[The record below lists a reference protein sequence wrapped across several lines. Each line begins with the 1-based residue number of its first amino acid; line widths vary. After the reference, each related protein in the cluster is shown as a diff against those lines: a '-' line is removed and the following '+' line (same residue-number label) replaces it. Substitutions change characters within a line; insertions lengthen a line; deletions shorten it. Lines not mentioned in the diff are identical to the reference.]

1 MKAATKVH
9 HDTCGCEM
17 CSTGFLEHPRYFPR
31 QMITPAELTLEH
43 DYWRDRM
50 RRHNRL
56 LHGWGVVCGAKVC
69 PIPTDK
75 KADDGSTIF
84 EPWKVRI
91 EPAYILGPYGDEI
104 IIDCAR
110 VFDVRTKG
118 VLAATG
124 EACGEVLDPWCAE
137 VHTKYPP
144 ECVYIAVR
152 YQEVRCRPVR
162 VQPIGCGCDD
172 TQCEY
177 SRLRDGYEITA
188 LLDCPPSHRGSAS
201 IPYPWP
207 PVYACSETRQ
217 NVHKQGAQDERVEKN
232 GRQGDS
238 TICLPDCPPCP
249 SDPWVVL
256 AKVCVSQAGEITLID
271 NCECRRLVMSFANT
285 WGHCTQAPYESVS
298 PKKEPMSHDNRESA
312 DVKAPNGTSQKNKRK
327 ANRL

>member
-9 HDTCGCEM
+9 HETCGCEM

-75 KADDGSTIF
+75 KADDGSLIF

-91 EPAYILGPYGDEI
+91 EPGYILGPYGDEI

-137 VHTKYPP
+137 V
-144 ECVYIAVR
+144 YIAVR

-172 TQCEY
+172 MPCEY
-177 SRLRDGYEITA
+177 SRLRDGYEITS
-188 LLDCPPSHRGSAS
+188 LLDCPPSHRGHPS

-207 PVYACSETRQ
+207 PVQECLENGHNGYKR
-217 NVHKQGAQDERVEKN
+217 GAMDERVEKN
-232 GRQGDS
+232 GKQGD
-238 TICLPDCPPCP
+238 TPVCLPDCPPCP

-256 AKVCVSQAGEITLID
+256 AEVCVDETGTIKID
-271 NCECRRLVMSFANT
+271 NCKCRRLVMSFGHT
-285 WGHCTQAPYESVS
+285 WGQCTQQPYECAP
-298 PKKEPMSHDNRESA
+298 PKYEPTAQANHESA
-312 DVKAPNGTSQKNKRK
+312 VGKGPGGTAKKPKRK
-327 ANRL
+327 

>member
-1 MKAATKVH
+1 MMKSVTKAH
-9 HDTCGCEM
+9 HETCGCDM
-17 CSTGFLEHPRYFPR
+17 CTTGFLEHPRYFPR
-31 QMITPAELTLEH
+31 QMITPVELTLEH
-43 DYWRDRM
+43 DYQRDKM

-69 PIPTDK
+69 PIPTGEK
-75 KADDGSTIF
+75 TKDGSTEF
-84 EPWKVRI
+84 EPWKVRV
-91 EPAYILGPYGDEI
+91 EPGYILGPYGDEI

-118 VLAATG
+118 VLATTG

-137 VHTKYPP
+137 VHTKCPP

-188 LLDCPPSHRGSAS
+188 LLDCPPSHKGSPS
-201 IPYPWP
+201 IPYLWP
-207 PVYACSETRQ
+207 PVHECPETGQ
-217 NVHKQGAQDERVEKN
+217 KKN
-232 GRQGDS
+232 KVATHEGQRDM
-238 TICLPDCPPCP
+238 TVCLPDCPPCP

-256 AKVCVSQAGEITLID
+256 AKVCVDQAGEITLI
-271 NCECRRLVMSFANT
+271 RRT
-285 WGHCTQAPYESVS
+285 
-298 PKKEPMSHDNRESA
+298 
-312 DVKAPNGTSQKNKRK
+312 
-327 ANRL
+327 

>member
-9 HDTCGCEM
+9 HETCGCEM

-69 PIPTDK
+69 PIPKESNGTQSG
-75 KADDGSTIF
+75 AQAEY

-91 EPAYILGPYGDEI
+91 EPGYILGPYGDEI
-104 IIDCAR
+104 VIDCAR

-124 EACGEVLDPWCAE
+124 EACGEVLDPWCVE
-137 VHTKYPP
+137 VHTQCPP

-172 TQCEY
+172 MPCEY

-188 LLDCPPSHRGSAS
+188 LPDCPPSHQGCPS

-207 PVYACSETRQ
+207 PVHECPE
-217 NVHKQGAQDERVEKN
+217 N
-232 GRQGDS
+232 GRKAENGYKHTGQGS
-238 TICLPDCPPCP
+238 MTVCLPDCPPCP

-256 AKVCVSQAGEITLID
+256 AKVCVDQAGEITCIN
-271 NCECRRLVMSFANT
+271 NCECRRLVMSFGNT
-285 WGHCTQAPYESVS
+285 WGHCTQPPYECIP
-298 PKKEPMSHDNRESA
+298 PKYEPTAQANHESA
-312 DVKAPNGTSQKNKRK
+312 VGKGPGGAARKPKRK
-327 ANRL
+327 

>member
-9 HDTCGCEM
+9 HETCGCEM

-69 PIPTDK
+69 CIP
-75 KADDGSTIF
+75 AAQGGSY

-91 EPAYILGPYGDEI
+91 EPGYILGPYGDEI

-110 VFDVRTKG
+110 AFDVRTKG

-137 VHTKYPP
+137 VHTKCPP

-172 TQCEY
+172 TQCEH

-188 LLDCPPSHRGSAS
+188 LLDRPLSHGGSPS

-207 PVYACSETRQ
+207 LEQPCPPSRET
-217 NVHKQGAQDERVEKN
+217 KN
-232 GRQGDS
+232 GHTEQADQTQS
-238 TICLPDCPPCP
+238 KMICLPECPPCP

-256 AKVCVSQAGEITLID
+256 AEVCVDEMGTIKKID
-271 NCECRRLVMSFANT
+271 NCKYRRLVMSFAHT
-285 WGHCTQAPYESVS
+285 WGQCTQQPHQYSVS
-298 PKKEPMSHDNRESA
+298 DEEPAPGLAKPSPDTKGGATGTGKKGKKPS
-312 DVKAPNGTSQKNKRK
+312 P
-327 ANRL
+327 

>member
-1 MKAATKVH
+1 MMKAATKVH
-9 HDTCGCEM
+9 HETCGCEM

-31 QMITPAELTLEH
+31 QMITPVELTLEH

-69 PIPTDK
+69 PVPGEQSGTL
-75 KADDGSTIF
+75 

-91 EPAYILGPYGDEI
+91 EPGYILGPYGDEI

-124 EACGEVLDPWCAE
+124 EACGEVFDPWCAE
-137 VHTKYPP
+137 VHTKCPP

-162 VQPIGCGCDD
+162 VQPIGCGCDEMP
-172 TQCEY
+172 CEY

-188 LLDCPPSHRGSAS
+188 LPECPPSHHGHPSV
-201 IPYPWP
+201 PYPWP
-207 PVYACSETRQ
+207 PVYECSTT
-217 NVHKQGAQDERVEKN
+217 GKN
-232 GRQGDS
+232 GHNLGAKYEKVDKNGKQED
-238 TICLPDCPPCP
+238 TVICLPDCPSCP

-256 AKVCVSQAGEITLID
+256 AKVCVDQDGKMTID
-271 NCECRRLVMSFANT
+271 NCKCRRLVMSFAHT
-285 WGHCTQAPYESVS
+285 WGQCTQQPYECTSSENGSTSDEKQKRPV
-298 PKKEPMSHDNRESA
+298 
-312 DVKAPNGTSQKNKRK
+312 VKANGGTARK
-327 ANRL
+327 PQGKMKSRG